1 MANHRICKNCIHWRE
16 EAGDIG
22 HCGHPDTNENLLIP
36 LVAYASDTCGGWE
49 QKVPKERL
57 LQRLQEAGPVK
68 KRRYRGRGL
77 L

>member
-1 MANHRICKNCIHWRE
+1 VANQRVCKNCTHWRE

-22 HCGHPDTNENLLIP
+22 HCDHPDRDTGLSLPFI
-36 LVAYASDTCGGWE
+36 AYASDTCEGWE
-49 QKVPKERL
+49 HKVPKERL